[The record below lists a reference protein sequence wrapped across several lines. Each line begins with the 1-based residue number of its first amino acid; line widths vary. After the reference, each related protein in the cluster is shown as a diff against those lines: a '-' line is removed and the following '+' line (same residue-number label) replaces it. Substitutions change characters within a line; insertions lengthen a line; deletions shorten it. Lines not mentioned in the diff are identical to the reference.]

1 MPDEEHENDGEA
13 ETEAAVRIACEAGAY
28 DRAADVTL
36 RAYGQDI
43 LGFLTARTGDEALA
57 REAFS
62 EFSVDLWKGLAG
74 FGWRCP
80 VRVWAFTLA
89 RNAGH
94 RALKRR
100 QRDGRIELPF
110 NSRDDR
116 AGPDLSRTPVYM
128 RTTVKSRVRALRAQL
143 SAEERELLVLRVDK
157 HMTWPELATVIA
169 GRELEAAEQKR
180 EAARLRKRF
189 QLAKERLRELA
200 RHEGLLDEGRSRGS
214 D

>member
-1 MPDEEHENDGEA
+1 MSDPERDPEA
-13 ETEAAVRIACEAGAY
+13 DVRAACEEGAY
-28 DRAADVTL
+28 DRAADLTL
-36 RAYGQDI
+36 RAYGGDI
-43 LGFLTARTGDEALA
+43 LGFLTVRLGDEALA

-62 EFSVDLWKGLAG
+62 DFSVDLWKGLKG

-94 RALKRR
+94 RALQRR
-100 QRDGRIELPF
+100 QRNGRIELPF

-116 AGPDLSRTPVYM
+116 AGPEVSRTPVYM

-143 SAEERELLVLRVDK
+143 SAEERELLVLRIDK
-157 HMTWPELATVIA
+157 RMTWPELATVVA

-200 RHEGLLDEGRSRGS
+200 RSEGLLDGGPSGAS